1 MLYVIWEKSVIYQRL
16 ENKLILRYSKY
27 KSDMLI
33 PKINYLS
40 LEFML
45 DTLNAILGSLQKG
58 GNRQG

>member
-1 MLYVIWEKSVIYQRL
+1 MQYVIWGKSVIYQKL
-16 ENKLILRYSKY
+16 ENKSILRYSKY

>member
-1 MLYVIWEKSVIYQRL
+1 MIWGKSVIYQRL
-16 ENKLILRYSKY
+16 GNKSILRYSKY
-27 KSDMLI
+27 KSDVLI

>member
-1 MLYVIWEKSVIYQRL
+1 MQYVIWEKSVIYQKL
-16 ENKLILRYSKY
+16 ENKSILRYSKY

>member
-16 ENKLILRYSKY
+16 ENKSILRYSKY

>member
-1 MLYVIWEKSVIYQRL
+1 
-16 ENKLILRYSKY
+16 
-27 KSDMLI
+27 MLI

>member
-1 MLYVIWEKSVIYQRL
+1 MLCVIWEKSVIYQKL
-16 ENKLILRYSKY
+16 ENKSILRYSKY

>member
-1 MLYVIWEKSVIYQRL
+1 MLYVIWEKSVIYQKL
-16 ENKLILRYSKY
+16 ENKSILRYSKY

>member
-1 MLYVIWEKSVIYQRL
+1 MHYVIWEKSVIYQKL
-16 ENKLILRYSKY
+16 ENKSILRYSKY

>member
-1 MLYVIWEKSVIYQRL
+1 MIWEKSVIYQRL
-16 ENKLILRYSKY
+16 ENKSILRYSKY

-40 LEFML
+40 LKFML
-45 DTLNAILGSLQKG
+45 DTLNAISGSLQKG